1 MTALSFALP
10 GADLWDRP
18 VNAFERTADDQ
29 PGLLAQGPEEKQ
41 GLSGR
46 VPGFEIVSDI

>member
-10 GADLWDRP
+10 GADLWDLP
-18 VNAFERTADDQ
+18 VSASSRVAGDQ
-29 PGLLAQGPEEKQ
+29 PGLLAQGPDEKQ

-46 VPGFEIVSDI
+46 VPGFKIVQDI